1 MERRRSSR
9 MRQYN
14 IRHIRPTWLVLLGME
29 ESPISANIDPD
40 KRQLAPDYLGFPPT
54 KPAIDTI

>member
-1 MERRRSSR
+1 